1 MYKNSCTETW
11 GFDSMKNV
19 VVIPSIKPKDK
30 KLHKFG
36 GWDWMNYSIKA
47 WEFWCNKMGYEFVIY
62 DSPSLED
69 TTKYKITIQRWFD
82 IFDFLDEKGIDY
94 DQVCMVDASYI
105 PRWDCPDFFKLT
117 DGKFATTRE
126 QDNFKW
132 VYESI
137 QGYKEFFDNY
147 ELNILNYFN
156 AGFVVFNKEHKDIFE
171 KFKKIYVDNVDY
183 FNHIQSTLR
192 RGTDQTPFNYVVSMN
207 NVDIKFLPMK
217 YRVSHLPR
225 KEFLNHN
232 WQLNEDLTP
241 FFIKYGYI
249 WGFSG
254 FDKTQRNQLMEETW
268 KLVKHNY
275 E

>member
-1 MYKNSCTETW
+1 
-11 GFDSMKNV
+11 MKNV

-62 DSPSLED
+62 DSPSIED
-69 TTKYKITIQRWFD
+69 TTKYKITVQRWFD
-82 IFDFLDEKGIDY
+82 IFDFLDDKKIDY
-94 DQVCMVDASYI
+94 EQVCMVDASYI
-105 PRWDCPDFFKLT
+105 PRWDCPDFFKLI
-117 DGKFATTRE
+117 DGKFTTTRE

-156 AGFVVFNKEHKDIFE
+156 TGFVIFNKSHKDVFD
-171 KFKKIYVDNVDY
+171 KFKQIYLDNADY
-183 FNHIQSTLR
+183 FNHMQSTLR
-192 RGTDQTPFNYVVSMN
+192 RGTDQTPFNYVISMN
-207 NVDIKFLPMK
+207 DIDVKFLPME
-217 YRVSHLPR
+217 YRVSHLSR
-225 KEFLNHN
+225 KELLGYN
-232 WQLNEDLTP
+232 WQLNEDRTP

-254 FDKTQRNQLMEETW
+254 FDKTQRNKLMREIW
-268 KLVKHNY
+268 DLIKHNY